1 MQYSLGL
8 MFYIG
13 YLDLYTLSIK
23 VSEDINN

>member
-13 YLDLYTLSIK
+13 YLDLYALSIK
-23 VSEDINN
+23 VSEDISN